1 MTRGR
6 RSRSHGGRPSV
17 WRDLFL
23 ASTLGINPAQFGRAW
38 GVAHSLASNTASD
51 LLAKVFQLATKYDM
65 VGAPANCAGSAPCIV
80 FGYSAQE
87 CNREKRLLPNNS

>member
-1 MTRGR
+1 M
-6 RSRSHGGRPSV
+6 V
-17 WRDLFL
+17 WRDLLL
-23 ASTLGINPAQFGRAW
+23 ASTLGIIPAQFGLAW

-51 LLAKVFQLATKYDM
+51 LLTKVFQLATNNDM
-65 VGAPANCAGSAPCIV
+65 VGAPANCAGSAPCIL